1 MLLAFL
7 LNSPVEAADND
18 APALDPYLLVQVQA
32 TVYDMDE
39 NVQADSAGYGDP
51 EDDPG
56 FKLRRGRV
64 GLVKSAG
71 EGDALSQRLF
81 GAVLLGYSSGG
92 DAMLPSSSQVG
103 LVEASFGGVLVQ
115 GVELSAGM
123 VKVPFGRENLM
134 SSRQIPFQERTV
146 ASNHLVSL
154 REVGALASVEKLG
167 ARLQIGAFNG
177 NGALDGDTD
186 PGLMLAAR
194 AEYTLG
200 EGDAYRTF
208 GSVDGLTLGLAGDF
222 YFNQELAT
230 TSMGYGGDI
239 ILRVK
244 GLSALVEGHA
254 VSIKPTGTTL
264 DEPGVLSETLRWGGY
279 GQLGYTL
286 AERWEPV
293 VRVEVFDEDTAV
305 SDNGDLMH
313 GLVGVNAHLLEDHLK
328 LGGGYI
334 LRMETG
340 GASVSNDTVR
350 LWSQLSF

>member
-1 MLLAFL
+1 MLLAL
-7 LNSPVEAADND
+7 VLNSPVEAAEDERV
-18 APALDPYLLVQVQA
+18 LDPYFLTQVHA

-39 NVQADSAGYGDP
+39 NAQADTAGYGDS

-56 FKLRRGRV
+56 FKIRRGRI
-64 GLVKSAG
+64 GLTKSAVD
-71 EGDALSQRLF
+71 GDGVTDRLF

-92 DAMLPSSSQVG
+92 DAILPATSQVG
-103 LVEASFGGVLVQ
+103 LVEASFGAVLVD
-115 GVELSAGM
+115 GVSLSAGM

-134 SSRQIPFQERTV
+134 SSRQLPFQERTV

-154 REVGALASVEKLG
+154 REVGALADVEKSG
-167 ARLQIGAFNG
+167 ARLRVGAYNG
-177 NGALDGDTD
+177 NGSLAGDTD
-186 PGLMLAAR
+186 PGVMLAGR

-208 GSVDGLTLGLAGDF
+208 GTVDGLTLGVAGDF
-222 YFNQELAT
+222 YWNQGLAT
-230 TSMGYGGDI
+230 TSMGYGGDL

-244 GLSALVEGHA
+244 GLTATAEGHA

-264 DEPGVLSETLRWGGY
+264 DQPGVLADTLRWGAHA
-279 GQLGYTL
+279 QLGYTV

-293 VRVEVFDEDTAV
+293 VRVEMFDEDTAV

-313 GLVGVNAHLLEDHLK
+313 ALAGVNAHLFEDHLK
-328 LGGGYI
+328 VGGGYVM
-334 LRMETG
+334 RMETG
-340 GASVSNDTVR
+340 GRSVANDTVR